1 MNNNVFGLNDIPGGY
16 MFFTRV
22 ISKNFE
28 FLKIPEVFSTLGN
41 CFLATSKGCGPG
53 LVVACLACVLFLS
66 AASVPWAQDICG
78 YSSPEYSVYNRLLRV
93 DVNRDGKKVG
103 EVHFSYQFNGYYV
116 RCVTGGV
123 PKKRFFARARDARW
137 AACGSCY

>member
-1 MNNNVFGLNDIPGGY
+1 
-16 MFFTRV
+16 MFSTRKIV
-22 ISKNFE
+22 KISE
-28 FLKIPEVFSTLGN
+28 FLKNLENCSTLWKN
-41 CFLATSKGCGPG
+41 FQAESCRTANTLLVSLCCCLLAFC
-53 LVVACLACVLFLS
+53 
-66 AASVPWAQDICG
+66 SVTTAQAQDICG
-78 YSSPEYSVYNRLLRV
+78 YSNPEYSIYNRLLRV

-103 EVHFSYQFNGYYV
+103 EVHFSYQFDGYYV